1 MYHKLK
7 PSRLLSLPSLI
18 RVLLCG
24 SILTSCLYSFR
35 ILSVF
40 TFCTTAKESSGTI
53 PESKESSFR
62 GKEWGRESEIVHV
75 ATTNKKIKILCNF
88 FFKYIYSPKKPAQ
101 ETWLHPRYYSGCA
114 CSVVQERS
122 FTICVTLRTLDS
134 TSVS

>member
-1 MYHKLK
+1 MWIYINL
-7 PSRLLSLPSLI
+7 
-18 RVLLCG
+18 
-24 SILTSCLYSFR
+24 CLYSFR

-88 FFKYIYSPKKPAQ
+88 FLKYIYSPKKPAQ